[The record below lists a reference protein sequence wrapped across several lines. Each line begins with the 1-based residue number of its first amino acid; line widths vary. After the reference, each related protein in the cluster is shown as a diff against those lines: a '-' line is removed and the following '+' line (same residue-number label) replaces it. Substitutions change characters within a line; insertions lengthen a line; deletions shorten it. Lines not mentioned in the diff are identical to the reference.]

1 MSAITITENLTI
13 ECVGALRERLG
24 EALAE
29 ALLQR
34 GGAALTLE
42 LGEVA
47 ECDGAGL
54 QLLLAFGHAAAQ
66 AGRRV
71 VLRHL
76 PPGLDEVLL
85 QFGLDQ
91 RFEREARP

>member
-1 MSAITITENLTI
+1 MSAIPITENLTI
-13 ECVGALRERLG
+13 ECVGALRERLAQ
-24 EALAE
+24 ALA
-29 ALLQR
+29 AHR

-42 LGEVA
+42 LGQVA
-47 ECDGAGL
+47 EFDGAGL

-66 AGRRV
+66 AGQRV
-71 VLRHL
+71 LLRHL

-85 QFGLDQ
+85 QFGLEQ